1 MIMLDEKGQTI
12 WRVEEQ
18 RKQVIYK
25 AGLHR
30 TGMALLRLEKFVI
43 VALKNLGKLHEQ
55 IDGWVIE
62 AGFDLTERTGGNI
75 DTEQI

>member
-1 MIMLDEKGQTI
+1 M
-12 WRVEEQ
+12 
-18 RKQVIYK
+18 IYK
-25 AGLHR
+25 VGLQR
-30 TGMALLRLEKFVI
+30 IGRALLRLEKFVI

-55 IDGWVIE
+55 IDGRVIE

>member
-1 MIMLDEKGQTI
+1 M
-12 WRVEEQ
+12 WSPQ
-18 RKQVIYK
+18 RTSSHKDFK
-25 AGLHR
+25 SLFG
-30 TGMALLRLEKFVI
+30 ALFRLEKFVI

-55 IDGWVIE
+55 IDGRVIE